1 MKTMPT
7 IFGPTFPLT
16 DVPATGYIAAFFAP
30 ALSAFIII
38 AGSLVLFLLV
48 VLVLLHQPAMLVL
61 SANDRGR
68 LAISRH
74 ALHRIVEA
82 CCEQIKGVATARA
95 FVVRSRGR
103 FYTEVHLKIRP
114 DAKLD
119 AIQGYLT
126 QEIADIYRQNLGL
139 KEVGPIEVKIVG
151 VVGENAGF

>member
-1 MKTMPT
+1 
-7 IFGPTFPLT
+7 
-16 DVPATGYIAAFFAP
+16 VPSPGYIAAFLTPTFSEF
-30 ALSAFIII
+30 LIFT
-38 AGSLVLFLLV
+38 GSLIVLLV
-48 VLVLLHQPAMLVL
+48 ILLILLHQPGMLVL
-61 SANDRGR
+61 SANESGR
-68 LAISRH
+68 LAISRP

-95 FVVRSRGR
+95 LVVRSRGR
-103 FYTEVHLKIRP
+103 FYTEVRLKIRP

-151 VVGENAGF
+151 VVGENSGF

>member
-1 MKTMPT
+1 MFLTFTLPEF
-7 IFGPTFPLT
+7 IFF
-16 DVPATGYIAAFFAP
+16 
-30 ALSAFIII
+30 
-38 AGSLVLFLLV
+38 AGSLLVLLV
-48 VLVLLHQPAMLVL
+48 ILLILLHQPGMLVL
-61 SANDRGR
+61 ATNEHGR

-95 FVVRSRGR
+95 SVVRSRGR
-103 FYTEVHLKIRP
+103 FNTEVRLKIRP

-151 VVGENAGF
+151 VVGEHAGF

>member
-1 MKTMPT
+1 MC
-7 IFGPTFPLT
+7 
-16 DVPATGYIAAFFAP
+16 PAHPPAMFFNP
-30 ALSAFIII
+30 ANPAFIIF
-38 AGSLVLFLLV
+38 AGSLLVLLV
-48 VLVLLHQPAMLVL
+48 LLLILLHQPSVLVL
-61 SANDRGR
+61 STNERGR

-103 FYTEVHLKIRP
+103 FYTEVRLKIRP

-126 QEIADIYRQNLGL
+126 QEIANIYRQNLGL

-151 VVGENAGF
+151 VIGENTGF

>member
-1 MKTMPT
+1 VSAP
-7 IFGPTFPLT
+7 
-16 DVPATGYIAAFFAP
+16 GYIAAFLTPTFP
-30 ALSAFIII
+30 EFVLF
-38 AGSLVLFLLV
+38 AGSLIMMLAILLI
-48 VLVLLHQPAMLVL
+48 LLHQPDMLLL
-61 SANDRGR
+61 STNERGR

-103 FYTEVHLKIRP
+103 FTTEVRLKIRP

-151 VVGENAGF
+151 VVGEHGGF

>member
-1 MKTMPT
+1 MFFTPT
-7 IFGPTFPLT
+7 LPE
-16 DVPATGYIAAFFAP
+16 
-30 ALSAFIII
+30 FILF
-38 AGSLVLFLLV
+38 AGSLLVLLV
-48 VLVLLHQPAMLVL
+48 ILLILLHQPSMLVL
-61 SANDRGR
+61 VTNEHGR

-95 FVVRSRGR
+95 SVVRSRGR
-103 FYTEVHLKIRP
+103 FYTEVRLKIRP

-151 VVGENAGF
+151 VVGEHPGF

>member
-1 MKTMPT
+1 MYFT
-7 IFGPTFPLT
+7 PTFPE
-16 DVPATGYIAAFFAP
+16 
-30 ALSAFIII
+30 FILF
-38 AGSLVLFLLV
+38 AGSILVLLV
-48 VLVLLHQPAMLVL
+48 VLLVLLHQPSMLVL
-61 SANDRGR
+61 VTNEHGR

-95 FVVRSRGR
+95 SVVRSRGR
-103 FYTEVHLKIRP
+103 FCTEVRLKIRP

-151 VVGENAGF
+151 VVGEHPGF

>member
-1 MKTMPT
+1 MFPAPT
-7 IFGPTFPLT
+7 LPE
-16 DVPATGYIAAFFAP
+16 
-30 ALSAFIII
+30 FILF
-38 AGSLVLFLLV
+38 AGSLLVLLV
-48 VLVLLHQPAMLVL
+48 ILLILLHQPSMLVL
-61 SANDRGR
+61 GTNEHGR

-82 CCEQIKGVATARA
+82 CCEQTKGIASARA
-95 FVVRSRGR
+95 SVVRSRGR
-103 FYTEVHLKIRP
+103 FNTEVRLRIRP
-114 DAKLD
+114 DAKVD

>member
-1 MKTMPT
+1 MFLTFTLPEF
-7 IFGPTFPLT
+7 IFF
-16 DVPATGYIAAFFAP
+16 
-30 ALSAFIII
+30 
-38 AGSLVLFLLV
+38 AGSLLVLLV
-48 VLVLLHQPAMLVL
+48 ILLILLHQPSMLVL
-61 SANDRGR
+61 ATNEHGR

-95 FVVRSRGR
+95 SVVRSRGR
-103 FYTEVHLKIRP
+103 FNTEVRLKIRP

-151 VVGENAGF
+151 VVGEHAGF

>member
-1 MKTMPT
+1 
-7 IFGPTFPLT
+7 
-16 DVPATGYIAAFFAP
+16 
-30 ALSAFIII
+30 
-38 AGSLVLFLLV
+38 
-48 VLVLLHQPAMLVL
+48 MLVL
-61 SANDRGR
+61 ATNEHGR

-95 FVVRSRGR
+95 SVVRSRGR
-103 FYTEVHLKIRP
+103 FNTEVRLKIRP

-151 VVGENAGF
+151 VVGEHAGF

>member
-1 MKTMPT
+1 MTASG
-7 IFGPTFPLT
+7 F
-16 DVPATGYIAAFFAP
+16 IAAFFAP
-30 ALSAFIII
+30 TLPEFILL
-38 AGSLVLFLLV
+38 AGSLIVLLV
-48 VLVLLHQPAMLVL
+48 MLLILLHQPAMLVL
-61 SANDRGR
+61 STSKSGR

-82 CCEQIKGVATARA
+82 CCEQTKGIATARA
-95 FVVRSRGR
+95 SVVRSRGR
-103 FYTEVHLKIRP
+103 FNTEVRLKIRP
-114 DAKLD
+114 DARLD

>member
-1 MKTMPT
+1 MFLTFTLPEF
-7 IFGPTFPLT
+7 IFF
-16 DVPATGYIAAFFAP
+16 
-30 ALSAFIII
+30 
-38 AGSLVLFLLV
+38 AGSLLVLLV
-48 VLVLLHQPAMLVL
+48 ILLILLHQPSMLVL
-61 SANDRGR
+61 ATNEHGR

-95 FVVRSRGR
+95 SVVRSRGR
-103 FYTEVHLKIRP
+103 FNTEVRLKIRP

-151 VVGENAGF
+151 VVGEQAGF

>member
-1 MKTMPT
+1 VFTP
-7 IFGPTFPLT
+7 GS
-16 DVPATGYIAAFFAP
+16 IAAFLTPTLPEF
-30 ALSAFIII
+30 LIF
-38 AGSLVLFLLV
+38 AGSLIVLLV
-48 VLVLLHQPAMLVL
+48 ILLILLHQPSLLVL
-61 SANDRGR
+61 STNESGR

-74 ALHRIVEA
+74 ALHRLVEA
-82 CCEQIKGVATARA
+82 CCEQTKGIATARA

-103 FYTEVHLKIRP
+103 FNTEVRLKIRP

-126 QEIADIYRQNLGL
+126 QEIADIYRENLGL

>member
-1 MKTMPT
+1 MFFNPT
-7 IFGPTFPLT
+7 NP
-16 DVPATGYIAAFFAP
+16 
-30 ALSAFIII
+30 AFIIF
-38 AGSLVLFLLV
+38 AGSLLVLLV
-48 VLVLLHQPAMLVL
+48 LLLILLHQPSVLVL
-61 SANDRGR
+61 STNERGR

-103 FYTEVHLKIRP
+103 FYTEVRLKIRP

-126 QEIADIYRQNLGL
+126 QEIANIYRQNLGL

-151 VVGENAGF
+151 VIGENAGF

>member
-1 MKTMPT
+1 MTASG
-7 IFGPTFPLT
+7 F
-16 DVPATGYIAAFFAP
+16 IAAFFAP
-30 ALSAFIII
+30 TLPEFILL
-38 AGSLVLFLLV
+38 AGSLIVLLV
-48 VLVLLHQPAMLVL
+48 ILLILLHQPAMLVL
-61 SANDRGR
+61 STSKSGR

-82 CCEQIKGVATARA
+82 CCEQTKGIATARA
-95 FVVRSRGR
+95 SVVRSRGR
-103 FYTEVHLKIRP
+103 FNTEVRLKIRP
-114 DAKLD
+114 DARLD

>member
-1 MKTMPT
+1 MFAP
-7 IFGPTFPLT
+7 
-16 DVPATGYIAAFFAP
+16 GYIAAFLIP
-30 ALSAFIII
+30 TLSEFLIFG
-38 AGSLVLFLLV
+38 GSLIVLLV
-48 VLVLLHQPAMLVL
+48 ILLIVLHQPSMLVL
-61 SANDRGR
+61 STSKSGR

-82 CCEQIKGVATARA
+82 CCEQTKGVATARA
-95 FVVRSRGR
+95 SVGRSRGK
-103 FYTEVHLKIRP
+103 FNTEVRLKIRP
-114 DAKLD
+114 DAKVD